1 MAPSGFSFAGL
12 VEVHPRSTLGRVLLQ
27 DRVGRAEAPVL
38 PVREYLLLDGLRPG
52 AMEGQDVRLWVS
64 HMFLEADA
72 AVEAETA
79 ATERLLALSGKPA
92 DVVLHGVVALRP
104 EAIMLALGEEPRSLF
119 RVVAGRKGPGHGQRI
134 FGIDILAYHEDFAEA
149 AADVIFSPYEVA
161 KLVHEL
167 VQGPAG

>member
-1 MAPSGFSFAGL
+1 MTPSGFSFAGL
-12 VEVHPRSTLGRVLLQ
+12 IEVDPRSTLGRMLLQ
-27 DRVGRAEAPVL
+27 DRVWRAEAPAF
-38 PVREYLLLDGLRPG
+38 PVGEHLLLDGLWPG
-52 AMEGQDVRLWVS
+52 TMEGQDVRLG
-64 HMFLEADA
+64 MPDMLLEADA
-72 AVEAETA
+72 TVETETA
-79 ATERLLALSGKPA
+79 ATDRLLALSGKPA

-134 FGIDILAYHEDFAEA
+134 FGIDVLAYHEDFAEA